1 MKTEILNIDDYIQ
14 QFDSDKQA
22 LLQSLR
28 KLISEL
34 APEATETINYKMPTF
49 RYNGNL
55 IHFAMFKNHLG
66 IYPGAEAIEFFQ
78 ENLSEYKTSKGA
90 IQLPLE
96 KEIPFDLIRKIV
108 NYNLE
113 ILKDKQVP
121 DWKKHHYKW
130 SEAIEKMEQIIA
142 RTPLEKTFKWG
153 GDVYVFD
160 GKNVISYA
168 GFKNHFALWF
178 FQGVYLEDEAKVL
191 IAASEGRTHAQR
203 QWRFTDVNQ
212 MNDNLI
218 LKYINEAIQL
228 VKNGIE
234 FKPVKAPPK
243 VASGLFAEALSVDKN
258 LNDAFYKLSVSKQNE
273 YIIYIDE
280 AKQEKT
286 KLSRL
291 EKITPMI
298 LEGKGLNDKYKKG
311 K

>member
-22 LLQSLR
+22 LLQVLR

-34 APEATETINYKMPTF
+34 APDATETINYKMPTF

-66 IYPGAEAIEFFQ
+66 IYPGAEAIEVFQ
-78 ENLSEYKTSKGA
+78 VDLSEYKTSKGA
-90 IQLPLE
+90 IQLPLN
-96 KEIPFDLIRKIV
+96 KEIPTDLIRKLI

-121 DWKKHHYKW
+121 DWKKHHNKW
-130 SEAIEKMEQIIA
+130 VDAIEKMERIIA
-142 RTPLEKTFKWG
+142 QTPLDKTFKWG
-153 GDVYVFD
+153 GDVYIFD
-160 GKNVISYA
+160 GKNVLSYA

-178 FQGVYLEDEAKVL
+178 YQGVFLNDEAKVL
-191 IAASEGRTHAQR
+191 ISASEGKTQALR
-203 QWRFTDVNQ
+203 QWRFTNANE
-212 MNDNLI
+212 MNEDLI
-218 LKYINEAIQL
+218 LNYINEAIQL

-243 VASGLFAEALSVDKN
+243 IATGMFAEVLSKDEK
-258 LNDAFYKLSVSKQNE
+258 LNEAFQKLTPGKRKD
-273 YIIYIDE
+273 YIEYIDE

-286 KLSRL
+286 KTSRL
-291 EKITPMI
+291 EKIIPLI
-298 LEGKGLNDKYKKG
+298 LSGKGLHDKYQKTK
-311 K
+311 

>member
-14 QFDSDKQA
+14 QFDSEKQA
-22 LLQSLR
+22 LLQAVR

-49 RYNGNL
+49 RFNGNL

-78 ENLSEYKTSKGA
+78 EDLIDYKTSKGA
-90 IQLPLE
+90 IQLPLD
-96 KEIPFDLIRKIV
+96 KEIPEDLIRKIV

-113 ILKDKQVP
+113 ILRDKQVP
-121 DWKKHHYKW
+121 DWKKHHNKW
-130 SEAIEKMEQIIA
+130 FDAIEKMEQIIA

-178 FQGVYLEDEAKVL
+178 FQGVFLEDEHQVL

-203 QWRFTDVNQ
+203 QWRFTDVNE
-212 MNDNLI
+212 MDEDLI

-243 VASGLFAEALSVDKN
+243 TAVGIFAEALSNDKYFN
-258 LNDAFYKLSVSKQNE
+258 EAFYKLSVSKQNE

-286 KLSRL
+286 KISRL
-291 EKITPMI
+291 EKIKPMI
-298 LEGKGLNDKYKKG
+298 LEGKGLNDKYQKRK
-311 K
+311 

>member
-1 MKTEILNIDDYIQ
+1 MSAFFTIDEYIL
-14 QFDSDKQA
+14 QFESDKQN
-22 LLQSLR
+22 LLNVVR
-28 KLISEL
+28 ETIREA
-34 APEATETINYKMPTF
+34 APEATETINYNMPTF
-49 RYNGNL
+49 RFNGNL

-66 IYPGAEAIEFFQ
+66 IYPGPETIDAFAEKLAT
-78 ENLSEYKTSKGA
+78 YKTSKGA
-90 IQLPLE
+90 IQLPLDE
-96 KEIPFDLIRKIV
+96 EINVQLIQELV
-108 NYNLE
+108 LYNLE
-113 ILKDKQVP
+113 KLKDKQVP
-121 DWKKHHYKW
+121 DWKKHHNKW
-130 SEAIEKMEQIIA
+130 SDAIEKMEQIIA
-142 RTPLEKTFKWG
+142 QTPLDKTFKWG

-203 QWRFTDVNQ
+203 QWRFTDANQ
-212 MNDNLI
+212 MDEVLI

-243 VASGLFAEALSVDKN
+243 VASGLFAEALSNDKN
-258 LNDAFYKLSVSKQNE
+258 LNDAFYKLSISKQNE

-298 LEGKGLNDKYKKG
+298 LEAKVLNDKYQKK